1 MTPPK
6 AVAVVGYKDSG
17 KTRVVEALV
26 RELTARGHRVGTL
39 KHTAE
44 DTPLDTPGKDT
55 HRHREAGSKASAIIH
70 GGGAALFIDRYM
82 TVNEAV
88 AKLGDLDYVVIEG
101 FKSLT
106 TVARVIVPK
115 EAAHVTELANGLEV
129 VVVDLIGGSLPET
142 GIPVIPLDRI
152 EELADAVERRVFPLL
167 AGLNCH
173 GCGYED
179 CHELG
184 KAILKGEAGTES
196 CVANA
201 SDFVLRVNDEDI
213 PLGPFVQDVTR
224 NVLLGLVSSYK
235 GVSDPRKIEI
245 RFEANRDG

>member
-26 RELTARGHRVGTL
+26 GELTARGHRVGTL

-55 HRHREAGSKASAIIH
+55 HRHMEAGSKASAIIH
-70 GGGAALFIDRYM
+70 ERGAALFIDGYM
-82 TVNEAV
+82 TVNEAI
-88 AKLGDLDYVVIEG
+88 AKLGALDYVVIEG
-101 FKSLT
+101 FKTLT

-115 EAAHVTELANGLEV
+115 DAAHVTELSNGLEIAV
-129 VVVDLIGGSLPET
+129 ADLIGGGLPEA
-142 GIPVIPLDRI
+142 GIPIIPLDRK
-152 EELADAVERRVFPLL
+152 EELTDVVERRAFPIL

-173 GCGYED
+173 GCGYEN

-184 KAILKGEAGTES
+184 KAILRGEADAEG
-196 CVANA
+196 CVAYT
-201 SDFVLRVNDEDI
+201 SGFVLRVNDEDI
-213 PLGPFVQDVTR
+213 PLGPFVQDITR

-235 GVSDPRKIEI
+235 GVGNPRKIEI
-245 RFEANRDG
+245 KFEARRDG

>member
-1 MTPPK
+1 MTPAK

-26 RELTARGHRVGTL
+26 KELTSRGHQVGTL

-70 GGGAALFIDRYM
+70 ETGAALFVDGYM
-82 TVNEAV
+82 TVNEAI
-88 AKLGDLDYVVIEG
+88 AKLGTLDYVVIEG
-101 FKSLT
+101 FKTLT

-115 EAAHVTELANGLEV
+115 EPGHVEELSNGLEIAV
-129 VVVDLIGGSLPET
+129 ADLIGGGLPEAGT
-142 GIPVIPLDRI
+142 PIIPLDRI
-152 EELADAVERRVFPLL
+152 DELADAVERRAYPIL

-184 KAILKGEAGTES
+184 KAILREEAEAEN
-196 CVANA
+196 CVAYT
-201 SDFVLRVNDEDI
+201 SEFGLKVNDVDI

-224 NVLLGLVSSYK
+224 NVLLGLVKSYK

-245 RFEANRDG
+245 RFEAKRDG

>member
-17 KTRVVEALV
+17 KTQVVEALF
-26 RELTARGHRVGTL
+26 RELTSRGFNVGTL

-44 DTPLDTPGKDT
+44 NMPLDTPGKDT

-70 GGGAALFIDRYM
+70 ENGAALFIDGYM
-82 TVNEAV
+82 TINEAI
-88 AKLGDLDYVVIEG
+88 AKLGALDYVVIEG
-101 FKSLT
+101 FKTLT

-115 EAAHVTELANGLEV
+115 VTEHVEELSNGLEMA
-129 VVVDLIGGSLPET
+129 VVDLLKGELPIAST
-142 GIPVIPLDRI
+142 PIIPLDRI
-152 EELADAVERRVFPLL
+152 NELTDIVEKSAFPIL

-173 GCGYED
+173 GCGYEN

-184 KAILKGEAGTES
+184 RAILRREAEAER
-196 CVANA
+196 CVAYTP
-201 SDFVLRVNDEDI
+201 DFILKVNDEDI

-224 NVLLGLVSSYK
+224 NIILGLVKSYK
-235 GVSDPRKIEI
+235 GVRNPRKIEI
-245 RFEANRDG
+245 KFEARA

>member
-1 MTPPK
+1 MTPAK

-26 RELTARGHRVGTL
+26 RELTSRGHSVGTL

-70 GGGAALFIDRYM
+70 ESGAALFTEGYM
-82 TVNEAV
+82 TVNEAI
-88 AKLGDLDYVVIEG
+88 ARLGTLDYVVIEG
-101 FKSLT
+101 FKTLT

-115 EAAHVTELANGLEV
+115 EAGHVEELSNGLEIAV
-129 VVVDLIGGSLPET
+129 ADLIGGGLPET
-142 GIPVIPLDRI
+142 GTPIISLDRI
-152 EELADAVERRVFPLL
+152 DELADTVERRAYPIL

-184 KAILKGEAGTES
+184 KAILRGDAEAES
-196 CVANA
+196 CDAYT
-201 SDFVLRVNDEDI
+201 SEFVLKVNDVDI

-224 NVLLGLVSSYK
+224 NVLLGLVRSYK
-235 GVSDPRKIEI
+235 GVTDPKKIEI
-245 RFEANRDG
+245 KFEAKRDG